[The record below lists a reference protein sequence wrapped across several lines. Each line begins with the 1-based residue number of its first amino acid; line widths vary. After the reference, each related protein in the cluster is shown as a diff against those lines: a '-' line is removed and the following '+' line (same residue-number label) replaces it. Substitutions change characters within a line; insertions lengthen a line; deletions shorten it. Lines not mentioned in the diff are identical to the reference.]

1 MEKFK
6 SLKDHVYDY
15 IAEQILEGN
24 LAPEQKI
31 NESVICEKL
40 NISRTP
46 VREALI
52 QLSSEGVLKN
62 MARKGFVVKAL
73 TEREVAEL
81 YSVIGVLDGYAAR
94 LALDNLTEKD
104 RANMSFYIESM
115 DLAIRTA
122 NFEMYHIQQLAFH
135 NIYLKECGN
144 ATLIDTI
151 EKMKSKLLKK
161 SYVDDPDGKTKDIL
175 MKTNDEHKEILR
187 LFEQKDGDGLFK
199 YLLEVHWTQ
208 AYAEYDAI
216 I

>member
-52 QLSSEGVLKN
+52 QLASEGVLTNK
-62 MARKGFVVKAL
+62 ARKGFVVKTL

-94 LALDNLTEKD
+94 LSLDSISSKD
-104 RANMSFYIESM
+104 IANMKFYIDSM
-115 DLAIRTA
+115 DLAIKAA

-144 ATLIDTI
+144 ETLIETI
-151 EKMKSKLLKK
+151 ENMKSKLLKK
-161 SYVDDPDGKTKDIL
+161 SYVDDSEGRTKEIL
-175 MKTNDEHKEILR
+175 LKTNDEHREILK
-187 LFEQKDGDGLFK
+187 LFEQKDAEGLFK

-208 AYAEYDAI
+208 TYAGLDTI